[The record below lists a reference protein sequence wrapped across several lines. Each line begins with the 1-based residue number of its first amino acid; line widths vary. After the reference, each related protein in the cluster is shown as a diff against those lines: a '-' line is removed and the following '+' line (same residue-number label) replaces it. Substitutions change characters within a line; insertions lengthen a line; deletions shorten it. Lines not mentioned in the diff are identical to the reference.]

1 MTRILRAG
9 RRFLTSANYRFI
21 YMANLGRY
29 NTMPDEE
36 YLIRMF
42 KAVMGTE
49 LDLEHP
55 VTFNEKLQW
64 LKLYDRNP
72 LYTTMVDKYEVKKYV
87 ADIIGEEYIIPTLG
101 VWDDPDE
108 IDFEKLPNQFVL
120 KCNHN
125 SGLGMCICKDKSKL
139 NYDKVRADLR
149 KGLAQDYYLLNRE
162 WPYKDVPRK
171 IIAEKYLSDNLETE
185 LANYKVHN
193 FSGIPQMI
201 LVCRDRFAESGLTE
215 DFFDA
220 EWHHLPILRITH
232 PNASIPVKKPI
243 TFDKML
249 ELAKKLS
256 KDIPFLRTD
265 FYEVG
270 DKLYFGELTLY
281 PASGFSK
288 FEPNAWD
295 KKYGDLV
302 ELPNNIGGYLVRNDN
317 FCLWM
322 HIMPIHEL
330 VCDDQQKREIGTE
343 GELTD
348 YKLMCFNGKVKCSFV
363 CSERFSGSGLKVT
376 FFDTD
381 WNIMPF
387 ERHYPQSKN
396 PLKKPKSYN
405 TMVGL
410 AEKLARD
417 IPFARVDFYEVQGK
431 IYFGE
436 ITFFPGSGLEE
447 FTPSEWDEHLGK
459 WIKLDEIKS

>member
-9 RRFLTSANYRFI
+9 QRFLTSANYRFI

-36 YLIRMF
+36 YLRRMF

-185 LANYKVHN
+185 LADYKVHN

-201 LVCRDRFAESGLTE
+201 LVCRDRFASNVP
-215 DFFDA
+215 F
-220 EWHHLPILRITH
+220 
-232 PNASIPVKKPI
+232 KK
-243 TFDKML
+243 F
-249 ELAKKLS
+249 
-256 KDIPFLRTD
+256 
-265 FYEVG
+265 
-270 DKLYFGELTLY
+270 
-281 PASGFSK
+281 PANHIFSK
-288 FEPNAWD
+288 YECFNTCQET
-295 KKYGDLV
+295 
-302 ELPNNIGGYLVRNDN
+302 DN
-317 FCLWM
+317 F
-322 HIMPIHEL
+322 
-330 VCDDQQKREIGTE
+330 
-343 GELTD
+343 
-348 YKLMCFNGKVKCSFV
+348 
-363 CSERFSGSGLKVT
+363 
-376 FFDTD
+376 
-381 WNIMPF
+381 
-387 ERHYPQSKN
+387 
-396 PLKKPKSYN
+396 
-405 TMVGL
+405 
-410 AEKLARD
+410 
-417 IPFARVDFYEVQGK
+417 
-431 IYFGE
+431 
-436 ITFFPGSGLEE
+436 
-447 FTPSEWDEHLGK
+447 
-459 WIKLDEIKS
+459 

>member
-9 RRFLTSANYRFI
+9 QRFLTSADYRFI

-36 YLIRMF
+36 YLRRMF

-185 LANYKVHN
+185 LADYKVHN

-220 EWHHLPILRITH
+220 EWHHLPMSRITH

-302 ELPNNIGGYLVRNDN
+302 ELPNNIGGGVP
-317 FCLWM
+317 C
-322 HIMPIHEL
+322 
-330 VCDDQQKREIGTE
+330 
-343 GELTD
+343 
-348 YKLMCFNGKVKCSFV
+348 
-363 CSERFSGSGLKVT
+363 
-376 FFDTD
+376 
-381 WNIMPF
+381 
-387 ERHYPQSKN
+387 
-396 PLKKPKSYN
+396 KK
-405 TMVGL
+405 
-410 AEKLARD
+410 
-417 IPFARVDFYEVQGK
+417 
-431 IYFGE
+431 
-436 ITFFPGSGLEE
+436 
-447 FTPSEWDEHLGK
+447 
-459 WIKLDEIKS
+459 